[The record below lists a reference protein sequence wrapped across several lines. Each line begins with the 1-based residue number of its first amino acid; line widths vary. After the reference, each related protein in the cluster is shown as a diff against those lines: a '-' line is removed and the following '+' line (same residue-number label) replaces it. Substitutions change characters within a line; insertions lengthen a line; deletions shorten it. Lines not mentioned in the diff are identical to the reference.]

1 MTAAP
6 VPSALKA
13 EGRAFWRL
21 VMSEYEDLAPAELAL
36 LEQACRTLDMI
47 AVLDVA
53 AAEEPLT
60 QGSKGQTVVSP
71 AVSEARLQRQQ
82 LARILDQLGLPD
94 PTSGATSAT
103 PSSPQS
109 RRAAKAAE
117 ARWSRV
123 AARRA
128 GAAS

>member
-1 MTAAP
+1 MTTPAP
-6 VPSALKA
+6 PRVLGR

-21 VMSEYEDLAPAELAL
+21 VHSLYDDLAPAELAL
-36 LEQACRTLDMI
+36 LEQACRSLDVI
-47 AVLDVA
+47 AVLDAAA
-53 AAEEPLT
+53 AAEPLT
-60 QGSKGQTVVSP
+60 TGSKGQTIVHP
-71 AVSEARLQRQQ
+71 ATTEARLQRRE

-94 PTSGATSAT
+94 PASGATEAK
-103 PSSPQS
+103 PSSPQK

-123 AARRA
+123 AARR